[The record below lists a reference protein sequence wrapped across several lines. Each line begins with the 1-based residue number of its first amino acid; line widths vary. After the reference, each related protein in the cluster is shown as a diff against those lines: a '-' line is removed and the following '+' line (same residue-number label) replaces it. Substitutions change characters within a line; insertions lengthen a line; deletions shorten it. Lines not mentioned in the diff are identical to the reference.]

1 MARASV
7 IEAYVADL
15 DTRLRGDKRT
25 KLDLLTEARDS
36 LQDAAECYR
45 EAGFCDDEAQRKA
58 VDDFGPPCTIAR
70 GYQGELAAAY
80 GARTLRSILFI
91 LPLVNL
97 TWEGARLLWF
107 GSWENF
113 PGAQPPGWYMP
124 FTQINDSMS
133 WAVAVATAL
142 ALLVGRLMA
151 RRVSD
156 SRLIAR
162 CAAGVALV
170 SVCASVAATGALMV
184 ATIVFDPT
192 RLFASPALTFA
203 SLVAVVVL
211 SRLAFMARR
220 TVSFCA

>member
-7 IEAYVADL
+7 IDAYVADL
-15 DTRLRGDKRT
+15 DARLRGDRRT

-45 EAGFCDDEAQRKA
+45 EAGFCDEEAQRKA
-58 VDDFGPPCTIAR
+58 VGDFGPATTIAR

-97 TWEGARLLWF
+97 TWEAARLFWF

-113 PGAQPPGWYMP
+113 PGAAPPAWYIP

-142 ALLVGRLMA
+142 ALLVGRFMA
-151 RRVSD
+151 RRVAD

-170 SVCASVAATGALMV
+170 SVGAAMSATGALMV
-184 ATIVFDPT
+184 ATMVFDPT
-192 RLFASPALTFA
+192 RLYASPILTFA
-203 SLVAVVVL
+203 SLVAVVVMV
-211 SRLAFMARR
+211 RLAVMARR
-220 TVSFCA
+220 TVRFCV